1 MEEYITSYFATF
13 ISAFI
18 ISYFRIYSSDKFH
31 NYFFLIIIDWFLVLN
46 CIIYGCISIALLYL
60 LKDNVVS
67 IPVNNTQLSHYLYPA
82 GIGIITK
89 GVADV
94 NFFNVKAD
102 GFSIPIGLKTF
113 TQPLD
118 KFFEEKFDGACF
130 EKSKVYMEAYLVRY
144 RHELLTNYCNDIGRF
159 KAAIILK
166 LNSFHP
172 DKKKTG
178 AFESSLNFI
187 KAISVDETLVLVLRE
202 FGPTIFNS
210 IFSL

>member
-1 MEEYITSYFATF
+1 MEEYVTSYFAAF
-13 ISAFI
+13 ISACI
-18 ISYFRIYSSDKFH
+18 ISYFRVYSSDKFH
-31 NYFFLIIIDWFLVLN
+31 NYFFLLIVDWFLVLN
-46 CIIYGCISIALLYL
+46 CIVYGCLSIALLYL

-67 IPVNNTQLSHYLYPA
+67 IPVNNTHLSHYLYPVA
-82 GIGIITK
+82 IGIITK

-94 NFFNVKAD
+94 NFFNVKTD

-118 KFFEEKFDGACF
+118 KFFEEKFDGVCF

-144 RHELLTNYCNDIGRF
+144 RHELLTNYGNDILRF

-178 AFESSLNFI
+178 EFESSLNFT
-187 KAISVDETLVLVLRE
+187 KSVSVDETLVLVLRE

-210 IFSL
+210 IFPL

>member
-1 MEEYITSYFATF
+1 MEEYLTSYIAAFF
-13 ISAFI
+13 SACI
-18 ISYFRIYSSDKFH
+18 ISYFRVYSSDKFH
-31 NYFFLIIIDWFLVLN
+31 NYFFLITIDWFLVLN
-46 CIIYGCISIALLYL
+46 CIIYGCISVGLLYL

-67 IPVNNTQLSHYLYPA
+67 IPVNNTQLGHYLYPI

-89 GVADV
+89 GVADI

-113 TQPLD
+113 THPLD
-118 KFFEEKFDGACF
+118 KFFEEKFDGVCF
-130 EKSKVYMEAYLVRY
+130 EKSKVYMESYLVKY

-159 KAAIILK
+159 KTDIILK

-178 AFESSLNFI
+178 GFETSLDFTKASS
-187 KAISVDETLVLVLRE
+187 VEETLVLVLRE

-210 IFSL
+210 IFPL